1 MKAASTSWEERNTST
16 FVVAI
21 SISRSHTIMVTTTRI
36 TVTSLFSCL
45 TAVLVSLKACA
56 NALRSWYTF
65 NWRTQITTNI
75 MEWYVCNPTEF
86 QSFHYHDNFLDGVED
101 LTNQSVKDFLVIC
114 PVSASASKGY
124 TIRTSSLIMNL
135 RSSSSSMYLFI
146 MTELFRRNKRG
157 KYHKKGEG
165 QIHFTSN

>member
-1 MKAASTSWEERNTST
+1 MFA
-16 FVVAI
+16 
-21 SISRSHTIMVTTTRI
+21 
-36 TVTSLFSCL
+36 
-45 TAVLVSLKACA
+45 
-56 NALRSWYTF
+56 
-65 NWRTQITTNI
+65 TQ
-75 MEWYVCNPTEF
+75 TEF
-86 QSFHYHDNFLDGVED
+86 QSSHYHNNFVDDVVD

-157 KYHKKGEG
+157 NITKNGEG
-165 QIHFTSN
+165 QIHFTDN